1 MQAAADRRLSLEK
14 GIRAA
19 LDNGELAL
27 QFQPQVDVAG
37 HMIGAETLLRWQ
49 HPELGDIGPEVFV
62 PIAEE
67 TGVIHRIGEWVLR
80 QACQYLALW
89 QRDGVPFTGYLAI
102 NVSQWQLHHPEYV
115 SQLSLALNA
124 FASRPRLMLEITE
137 SSLLRLTAE
146 TIEKLAALREM
157 GIKIALDD
165 FGTGYSSL
173 AYLKNM
179 SLDQLKIDKVFIEQ
193 LTRGDERPLVESIV
207 AIARNLHLN
216 IVAEGVESQ
225 LQRDRLT
232 AMGCT
237 GFQGFLFSA
246 PLNADQFV
254 VWMQNNSLQ
263 AGAMKT
269 VSSLEHG

>member
-1 MQAAADRRLSLEK
+1 LSLEK

-19 LDNGELAL
+19 LDNGELHL
-27 QFQPQVDVAG
+27 QFQPQVNVVG
-37 HMIGAETLLRWQ
+37 RMIGAEALLRWQ
-49 HPELGDIGPEVFV
+49 HPELGDIAPEVFV

-80 QACQYLALW
+80 QACQRVAMW
-89 QRDGVPFTGYLAI
+89 QQEGIPFIGNLAI
-102 NVSQWQLHHPEYV
+102 NVSQWQLHHPEYL
-115 SQLSLALNA
+115 SQLTVVLNA
-124 FASRPRLMLEITE
+124 HALQPRLVLEITE
-137 SSLLRLTAE
+137 SSLLRSTAE
-146 TIEKLAALREM
+146 TIEKLATLRAM

-173 AYLKNM
+173 AYLKSM

-193 LTRGDERPLVESIV
+193 MTRGDERPLVESIV

-216 IVAEGVESQ
+216 VVAEGVETESQ
-225 LQRDRLT
+225 RERLA

-237 GFQGFLFSA
+237 GFQGYLFSQ

-254 VWMQNNSLQ
+254 AWMQNNSRYIP
-263 AGAMKT
+263 
-269 VSSLEHG
+269 SPDPPEPSLRES